1 MKKIRLVDGTMYDLT
16 NAVEAT
22 EYAAGKTRQVLS
34 LELPETYTAE
44 QLAAVF
50 GDEDNAATLVIGG
63 ETEDGTVE
71 WYSPAHRYYNILLAC
86 GYESVEVGTHP
97 ETAAPQ
103 YERKLTVRL
112 GKRTPEEIEIYDLRH
127 NVIDLEAA
135 IAELAYGGEQ

>member
-1 MKKIRLVDGTMYDLT
+1 MKKIRLLDGTIYDLV
-16 NAVEAT
+16 NAAEDSTYV
-22 EYAAGKTRQVLS
+22 AGKTRQVLS
-34 LELPETYTAE
+34 LELPETYTVE
-44 QLAAVF
+44 QLAVVF

-103 YERKLTVRL
+103 YERKLMVRL

-127 NVIDLEAA
+127 NLADLEAA
-135 IAELAYGGEQ
+135 ITELVFGGEA